1 MTSELEFFVYIKGI
15 GSTFPVNI
23 EESET
28 VGDLKK
34 AIWREK
40 PNGLKDI
47 DASRLV
53 LYEVDLPDDE
63 DLEEAAKQ
71 ATKHRLPL
79 KATRLLSTLFP
90 TGPPELKISIVVEDP
105 KIRESESP
113 TSFADDIMLFIPIT
127 TWQLMTFL
135 CGDHVIFTDVAQVNQ
150 ALNSELVK
158 EYKDIFI
165 DVSNWGDFEDAD
177 IHGNHIV
184 EAAAVPQFVT
194 EFEKK
199 LESKPTVA
207 PDLYSACERISGRSL
222 AAAYDRS
229 NEAMDIDDGPPEES
243 ISEGRSL
250 GKREVPRQAQG
261 DEMSHVVYIM
271 SYKWPNH
278 QQRQQNR
285 NDAFKGRVAQMIFFG
300 KFYYYVQGQRTI
312 TAHLGHEPWPFD
324 LIVKCETEP
333 GPTRFRKYTPRSA
346 FLLSKSR
353 LPRLLVEVDSTP
365 RVYDDPDRKPVDLVR
380 ILLAGAA
387 VVRFANKFLE
397 SFKGRDFVLV
407 AVYITSKGEAS
418 RYTIF
423 QDPDDPNSPIV
434 YYNRKVYSFVTSD
447 GRIEFAR
454 QLYNLHYMLEGANE
468 GKDTEA
474 NVDRFKEKILKHNEK
489 FSLKSMF
496 SKGTKRNA
504 DETEDGA
511 STSGSRGAGAGSAD
525 AADHMEFRA
534 HGYEV
539 EPEVVVDNRGNVFE
553 PLVKMPSHIL
563 NVYRRSNPKNVLIAK
578 KVREESNEIAIF
590 NLLDSIQSKSKHIIS
605 PLDSFHISSG
615 TWLILPR
622 MSSLADYVSICPD
635 ELYGAV
641 AQVCQ
646 GLIEGLAYLH
656 RHYIAHR
663 DIKPDNLL
671 VDRDL
676 GLKIIDFDIAM
687 QVKDENEKVDDRCG
701 TKHWMAPEIGKS
713 WYSPIKADRWSCG
726 HVILHLLDA
735 VGKEDNQW
743 KAIAR
748 RLEAHDPDK
757 RPSLLEW
764 PAWFAPYSRTSST

>member
-1 MTSELEFFVYIKGI
+1 
-15 GSTFPVNI
+15 
-23 EESET
+23 
-28 VGDLKK
+28 
-34 AIWREK
+34 
-40 PNGLKDI
+40 
-47 DASRLV
+47 
-53 LYEVDLPDDE
+53 
-63 DLEEAAKQ
+63 
-71 ATKHRLPL
+71 
-79 KATRLLSTLFP
+79 
-90 TGPPELKISIVVEDP
+90 
-105 KIRESESP
+105 
-113 TSFADDIMLFIPIT
+113 
-127 TWQLMTFL
+127 MTFL
-135 CGDHVIFTDVAQVNQ
+135 CGDHVIFTDVAEVSQ

-165 DVSNWGDFEDAD
+165 NVSNWGDFEEAD

-184 EAAAVPQFVT
+184 EATAVPQFVT

-199 LESKPTVA
+199 LDSKPTVT
-207 PDLYSACERISGRSL
+207 PDLYSACECISGQSL

-243 ISEGRSL
+243 ISDFRSL
-250 GKREVPRQAQG
+250 GEREVPRQAQG

-271 SYKWPNH
+271 SDKWPSH

-285 NDAFKGRVAQMIFFG
+285 NDAFKERVAQMIFFG
-300 KFYYYVQGQRTI
+300 KLYYYVQGQRTI

-324 LIVKCETEP
+324 LIVKHENET
-333 GPTRFRKYTPRSA
+333 GPTQFRKYKPRSD
-346 FLLSKSR
+346 FRLSKSR
-353 LPRLLVEVDSTP
+353 LPRLLVEVDSTS
-365 RVYDDPDRKPVDLVR
+365 RVYDDPNRKPVDLIR
-380 ILLAGAA
+380 MLLAGAA

-407 AVYITSKGEAS
+407 AVYITSKGVAS

-423 QDPDDPNSPIV
+423 QDPDDPNSPFV
-434 YYNRKVYSFVTSD
+434 YYNQKVFSFGTSD

-454 QLYNLHYMLEGANE
+454 QLYNLNYMLEGANE
-468 GKDTEA
+468 GKDTES
-474 NVDRFKEKILKHNEK
+474 NVDRLKEKILKYSKK
-489 FSLKSMF
+489 FPLESMF
-496 SKGTKRNA
+496 GKGTKKNA
-504 DETEDGA
+504 DKTDDGA
-511 STSGSRGAGAGSAD
+511 GTGGGRGAGAGSAD

-563 NVYRRSNPKNVLIAK
+563 KVYRPSNPKNVLIAK
-578 KVREESNEIAIF
+578 KVREESKEIAIF
-590 NLLDSIQSKSKHIIS
+590 NLLDSIQPKSRHIVS
-605 PLDSFHISSG
+605 LLDSFHISSRM
-615 TWLILPR
+615 WLILPR
-622 MSSLADYVSICPD
+622 MSSLADYVTICPD
-635 ELYGAV
+635 ELYGKV
-641 AQVCQ
+641 AQVCG

-663 DIKPDNLL
+663 DIKPHNLL
-671 VDRDL
+671 VDRDFD
-676 GLKIIDFDIAM
+676 LKIIDFDIAM
-687 QVKDENEKVDDRCG
+687 QVKDENEEVDDQCG

-748 RLEAHDPDK
+748 RLEAHDADK

-764 PAWFAPYSRTSST
+764 PIWFAPPPSNVVNIAGEIKALRHRQGTVKVDGENAMPLQAKKQRLTEFDRNEGGREFGGRYEPQASQTTVVRVC